1 MPITPSEES
10 QRKITKNKQL
20 RWDRIKRSVRE
31 NIIFQKK
38 QPLQQ
43 KQTLL

>member
-1 MPITPSEES
+1 MPITPSEGS
-10 QRKITKNKQL
+10 KRKITKNKQL

-31 NIIFQKK
+31 NVIFQKK
-38 QPLQQ
+38 PPLQQ